1 MGKDFDNPW
10 GIATKKGE
18 IRKMSSVIEEIL
30 EEGREEGRIKGREE
44 GMTTAMRRM
53 LDVLLQEGKFSCEEM
68 AKAVELTAGRAKLEA
83 SGNVTEE
90 TIADIA
96 RTGVD
101 IISLGALTHSVQAF
115 DISMKMVK

>member
-1 MGKDFDNPW
+1 MHYKLLAEVTSHHKTNPE
-10 GIATKKGE
+10 E

-68 AKAVELTAGRAKLEA
+68 AKYT
-83 SGNVTEE
+83 
-90 TIADIA
+90 
-96 RTGVD
+96 
-101 IISLGALTHSVQAF
+101 SLPLDEVQQAAECHHRRQGLGLQCQK
-115 DISMKMVK
+115 SQG